1 MSRRHDGAM
10 DDRRVGL
17 IIRALRRRRAWR
29 QSDLASRSGVSQPT
43 VSFAERGHF
52 ETLSIRTV
60 RRILAALDARADL
73 DIRWRGGNLDR
84 TLDERHARVVGAVVA
99 TLGDAAWLSEIE
111 VTYAIYGER
120 GSIDVLSFHPP
131 TAALL
136 VVEVKTELASNEE
149 TLRRLDEK
157 VRLGRRVASE
167 RFGWAAST
175 TSRLLILSEG
185 PTNRNR
191 VLGHAAVLDAA
202 LPAGNVAVQ
211 RWLDQ
216 PASTLSGRWFF
227 SNIRPRNR
235 REERVGRERVTAG
248 KPGATPI
255 RSRTI
260 PRGSPPTDPA

>member
-1 MSRRHDGAM
+1 
-10 DDRRVGL
+10 
-17 IIRALRRRRAWR
+17 
-29 QSDLASRSGVSQPT
+29 
-43 VSFAERGHF
+43 
-52 ETLSIRTV
+52 
-60 RRILAALDARADL
+60 
-73 DIRWRGGNLDR
+73 
-84 TLDERHARVVGAVVA
+84 
-99 TLGDAAWLSEIE
+99 
-111 VTYAIYGER
+111 
-120 GSIDVLSFHPP
+120 
-131 TAALL
+131 
-136 VVEVKTELASNEE
+136 
-149 TLRRLDEK
+149 
-157 VRLGRRVASE
+157 VASE

-202 LPAGNVAVQ
+202 LPAGNVAIR

-216 PASTLSGRWFF
+216 PAGTLSGRWFF

-260 PRGSPPTDPA
+260 PRGSPSTDPA

>member
-1 MSRRHDGAM
+1 M

-52 ETLSIRTV
+52 KTLSIRTV

-84 TLDERHARVVGAVVA
+84 TLDERHARLVGAVVA

-136 VVEVKTELASNEE
+136 VVEVKTELASIEE
-149 TLRRLDEK
+149 TLRRLDE
-157 VRLGRRVASE
+157 
-167 RFGWAAST
+167 
-175 TSRLLILSEG
+175 
-185 PTNRNR
+185 
-191 VLGHAAVLDAA
+191 
-202 LPAGNVAVQ
+202 
-211 RWLDQ
+211 
-216 PASTLSGRWFF
+216 
-227 SNIRPRNR
+227 
-235 REERVGRERVTAG
+235 
-248 KPGATPI
+248 
-255 RSRTI
+255 
-260 PRGSPPTDPA
+260 